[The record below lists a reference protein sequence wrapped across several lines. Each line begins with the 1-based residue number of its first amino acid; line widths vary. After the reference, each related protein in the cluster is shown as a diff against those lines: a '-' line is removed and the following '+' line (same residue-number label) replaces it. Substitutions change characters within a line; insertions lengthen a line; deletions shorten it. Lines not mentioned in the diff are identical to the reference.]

1 MNSQELSQKLSNATV
16 SPRDVLRKYKIIA
29 VVGASKNPEKDSHTV
44 PQYMKSHGYT
54 IIPINPTTDR
64 ILDEKSYPN
73 IPELPGEIAK
83 TVEVVNVFRP
93 SEQLPEVARQVVEM
107 KNRYGKPNVF
117 WAQLGLE
124 NEEAKKILSDAK
136 IDYVMNN
143 CLRRAHQTQSQTGT

>member
-1 MNSQELSQKLSNATV
+1 MSQKLASTTV
-16 SPRDVLRKYKIIA
+16 SPREVLRKYKIIA

-44 PQYMKSHGYT
+44 PQYMKSHGYK
-54 IIPINPTTDR
+54 IIPINPTSDR

-73 IPELPGEIAK
+73 LPELPAEIAK
-83 TVEVVNVFRP
+83 TVDIVDVFRP

-107 KNRYGKPNVF
+107 KNRYGRPNVF

-124 NEEAKKILSDAK
+124 NDEAKKILSDAK

-143 CLRRAHQTQSQTGT
+143 CLRLAHQTQIKTSP